1 MSFVR
6 SNEQLADIFTKAVDK
21 ASHWS
26 IFSKLGSRNLYE
38 PNLRGLCDPFSR
50 APHRCWWRWDAEE
63 GHRDPS

>member
-26 IFSKLGSRNLYE
+26 IFSKLGLRNLYE
-38 PNLRGLCDPFSR
+38 PNLRGCV
-50 APHRCWWRWDAEE
+50 EKYN
-63 GHRDPS
+63 